1 MAEKLTLKLLSGE
14 LGALHNKVRDLETQL
29 ERKLETTL
37 EAAANKLKSRLESSN
52 LQGHGT
58 GIDTVR
64 RQQMI
69 AEEAYLI
76 AERREFQGG
85 DSAQDWI
92 EAEQLVNHRLM
103 QQSTPE
109 KPVKRTTTKPAAT
122 KPAAKTSSSTR

>member
-1 MAEKLTLKLLSGE
+1 MAEKLTLKLLSGQLE
-14 LGALHNKVRDLETQL
+14 TLHNKVQDLETQL

-37 EAAANKLKSRLESSN
+37 EAAANKLKSRLESSD
-52 LQGHGT
+52 LPAHGT

-76 AERREFQGG
+76 AERRGFQGG

-92 EAEQLVNHRLM
+92 EAEQLVNHRLI

-109 KPVKRTTTKPAAT
+109 KPVKRTTPKPAAT
-122 KPAAKTSSSTR
+122 KPAAKTTSRTR